1 MLRRALAAG
10 FWPLD
15 GPTRPNMHS
24 NSILEPI
31 YARLFLLYLF
41 YLACF
46 VAVRTSKLAWRLYFF
61 RPHRIPSNDKSD
73 SQSDSIV
80 LARSTLAR
88 RTISG
93 ERLNIRAA
101 GNAGHPLDA
110 KSKEGSSSTM
120 SAADTEFVFLWEQ
133 CYADIKSMK
142 RLASFTLLLS
152 ILLFVYG
159 AFPTWSYEFNN
170 ANITGSAA
178 LVEASIILLKRLS
191 LGVGACTAVYGVSS
205 FLEIVALRR
214 MALWK
219 YLRSRYTD

>member
-1 MLRRALAAG
+1 M
-10 FWPLD
+10 
-15 GPTRPNMHS
+15 
-24 NSILEPI
+24 

-46 VAVRTSKLAWRLYFF
+46 VAVRTSKLVWRLYFF
-61 RPHRIPSNDKSD
+61 RPHRVPSTDKSD
-73 SQSDSIV
+73 SHSDSIV
-80 LARSTLAR
+80 LARSTLAK

-93 ERLNIRAA
+93 ERLNTRA
-101 GNAGHPLDA
+101 GGHVGHPLHA
-110 KSKEGSSSTM
+110 KSKEESSSRM

-178 LVEASIILLKRLS
+178 LFKASIILLRRLL
-191 LGVGACTAVYGVSS
+191 LGMGACTVVYGISS